1 MFNHTDGAMASQ
13 PNQALPHGCQLLNY
27 RIDKQISSGGFSL
40 VYLAHDENGLPV
52 AIKEYLP
59 SALVLRESGSLVQAS
74 SAENLNVFRY
84 GMKCFFEEGLALAR
98 ITHPNVVRVTNFFR
112 ANETVYLVMQYE
124 RGRTLQ
130 DYILYHKKEI
140 KENFIRRIF
149 AEMLGGLREV
159 HAHKILHLDIKPSNI
174 YIRLDGSP
182 LLLDFGAARQT
193 LTQEKSSLTPMYTPG
208 FAAPEQYGHDR
219 DALGPWTDIYG
230 VGASLFA
237 CLAGFAPQAANQRLE
252 QDKQESAK
260 KLWGGHHSEHFLELI
275 DWCLK
280 LDPLERPQSVFVVQ
294 KALLEKDPAPEV
306 QKKISLLQHIRN
318 KLGKTKT
325 GDR

>member
-1 MFNHTDGAMASQ
+1 MASQ
-13 PNQALPHGCQLLNY
+13 PNQALPHGYQLLNY

-40 VYLAHDENGLPV
+40 VYLAYDENELPV

-59 SALVLRESGSLVQAS
+59 CALVLRESGSLVQAS

-98 ITHPNVVRVTNFFR
+98 IAHPNVVRVTNFFR

-130 DYILYHKKEI
+130 DYILHRKKEI

-193 LTQEKSSLTPMYTPG
+193 LTQEKSSLNPMYTPG

-230 VGASLFA
+230 VGASMFA
-237 CLAGFAPQAANQRLE
+237 CLSGFAPQAANMRLE
-252 QDKQESAK
+252 QDKQESVK
-260 KLWGGHHSEHFLELI
+260 KLWSGHYSEHLLELI

-294 KALLEKDPAPEV
+294 KALLEKDKVPEV
-306 QKKISLLQHIRN
+306 VEKKRSLLHSIRS
-318 KLGKTKT
+318 KFSKTKT

>member
-1 MFNHTDGAMASQ
+1 MASQ
-13 PNQALPHGCQLLNY
+13 PNQALPHGCPLLNY

-59 SALVLRESGSLVQAS
+59 SALVLRESGSLVHAS

-98 ITHPNVVRVTNFFR
+98 IAHPNVVRVTNFFR

-130 DYILYHKKEI
+130 DYILHRKKEI
-140 KENFIRRIF
+140 GENFIRRIF
-149 AEMLGGLREV
+149 AELLGGLREV

-193 LTQEKSSLTPMYTPG
+193 LTQEKTSLNPMYTPG

-237 CLAGFAPQAANQRLE
+237 CLSGFAPQAANLRLE
-252 QDKQESAK
+252 EDKQESVK
-260 KLWGGHHSEHFLELI
+260 KLWSGQYSEHLLELI

-294 KALLEKDPAPEV
+294 KALLEKDRVPEV
-306 QKKISLLQHIRN
+306 VEKKRSLLHSIRS
-318 KLGKTKT
+318 KFSKTKA

>member
-1 MFNHTDGAMASQ
+1 MASQ
-13 PNQALPHGCQLLNY
+13 PNQALPHGYQLLNY

-59 SALVLRESGSLVQAS
+59 SALVLRESGALVQAS

-98 ITHPNVVRVTNFFR
+98 IAHPNVVRVTNFFR

-130 DYILYHKKEI
+130 DYILHRKKEI
-140 KENFIRRIF
+140 GENFIRRIF
-149 AEMLGGLREV
+149 AELLGGLREV

-193 LTQEKSSLTPMYTPG
+193 LTQEKSSLNPMYTPG

-230 VGASLFA
+230 IGASLFA
-237 CLAGFAPQAANQRLE
+237 CLSGFAPQAANLRLE
-252 QDKQESAK
+252 QDKQESVK
-260 KLWGGHHSEHFLELI
+260 KLWSGHHSEHLLELI

-294 KALLEKDPAPEV
+294 KALLEKDKVPAV
-306 QKKISLLQHIRN
+306 RKKTSLLHSIRN
-318 KLGKTKT
+318 KFGKTKA
-325 GDR
+325 GGR

>member
-1 MFNHTDGAMASQ
+1 MASQ
-13 PNQALPHGCQLLNY
+13 PNQALPHGYQLLNY

-40 VYLAHDENGLPV
+40 VYLAHDESGLPV

-59 SALVLRESGSLVQAS
+59 SALVLRASGALVQAS

-98 ITHPNVVRVTNFFR
+98 ISHPNVVRVTNFFR
-112 ANETVYLVMQYE
+112 ANETVYLVMHYE

-130 DYILYHKKEI
+130 DYILHRKKEI
-140 KENFIRRIF
+140 GENFIRRIF
-149 AEMLGGLREV
+149 AELLGGLREV

-174 YIRLDGSP
+174 YIRIDGSP

-230 VGASLFA
+230 VGASMFA
-237 CLAGFAPQAANQRLE
+237 CLSGFAPQAANMRLE
-252 QDKQESAK
+252 QDKQESTK
-260 KLWGGHHSEHFLELI
+260 KLWSGQYSEHLLELI

-294 KALLEKDPAPEV
+294 KALLEKDKVPEV
-306 QKKISLLQHIRN
+306 QKKISLLHSIRN
-318 KLGKTKT
+318 KFGKTKKA

>member
-1 MFNHTDGAMASQ
+1 MASQ
-13 PNQALPHGCQLLNY
+13 PNQALPHGYQLLNY

-40 VYLAHDENGLPV
+40 VYLAYDENELPV

-59 SALVLRESGSLVQAS
+59 SALVLRESGSLVQAT

-98 ITHPNVVRVTNFFR
+98 IAHPNVVRVTNFFR

-130 DYILYHKKEI
+130 EYILHRKKEI

-174 YIRLDGSP
+174 YIRVDGSP

-193 LTQEKSSLTPMYTPG
+193 LTQEKSSLNPMYTPG

-219 DALGPWTDIYG
+219 EALGPWTDIYG
-230 VGASLFA
+230 VGASMFA
-237 CLAGFAPQAANQRLE
+237 CLSGFAPQAANTRLE

-260 KLWGGHHSEHFLELI
+260 KLWGGHYSDHLLELI

-294 KALLEKDPAPEV
+294 KALLEKDKVPEV
-306 QKKISLLQHIRN
+306 IQKKPSLLHSIRN
-318 KLGKTKT
+318 KFGKTKT
-325 GDR
+325 GEQ

>member
-1 MFNHTDGAMASQ
+1 MASQ
-13 PNQALPHGCQLLNY
+13 PNQALPHGYQLLNY

-40 VYLAHDENGLPV
+40 VYLAYDENELPV

-59 SALVLRESGSLVQAS
+59 CALVLRESGSLVQAS

-98 ITHPNVVRVTNFFR
+98 IAHPNVVRVTNFFR

-130 DYILYHKKEI
+130 DYILHRKKEI

-193 LTQEKSSLTPMYTPG
+193 LTQEKSSLNPMYTPG

-230 VGASLFA
+230 VGASMFA
-237 CLAGFAPQAANQRLE
+237 CLSGFAPQAANMRLE

-260 KLWGGHHSEHFLELI
+260 KLWSGHFSEHLLELI

-280 LDPLERPQSVFVVQ
+280 LDPLERPQSVFVAQ
-294 KALLEKDPAPEV
+294 KALLEKDKVPVVVE
-306 QKKISLLQHIRN
+306 KKRSLLHSIRS
-318 KLGKTKT
+318 KFSKTKT

>member
-237 CLAGFAPQAANQRLE
+237 CLAGFAPQAANMRLE
-252 QDKQESAK
+252 QDKQESVK
-260 KLWGGHHSEHFLELI
+260 KLWSGHYSEHLLELI

-294 KALLEKDPAPEV
+294 KALLEKDKVPEA
-306 QKKISLLQHIRN
+306 QKKTSLLHSLRN
-318 KLGKTKT
+318 KFSKTKT

>member
-1 MFNHTDGAMASQ
+1 MASQ
-13 PNQALPHGCQLLNY
+13 PNQALPHGYQLLNY

-40 VYLAHDENGLPV
+40 VYLAYDENELPV

-59 SALVLRESGSLVQAS
+59 CALVLRESGALVQAS

-98 ITHPNVVRVTNFFR
+98 IAHPNVVRVTNFFR
-112 ANETVYLVMQYE
+112 ANDTVYLVMQYE

-130 DYILYHKKEI
+130 DYILHRKKEI

-193 LTQEKSSLTPMYTPG
+193 LTQEKSSLNPMYTPG

-230 VGASLFA
+230 VGASMFA
-237 CLAGFAPQAANQRLE
+237 CLSGFAPQAANMRLE
-252 QDKQESAK
+252 QDKQESVK
-260 KLWGGHHSEHFLELI
+260 KLWSGHYSEHLLELI

-294 KALLEKDPAPEV
+294 KALLEKDKVPEV
-306 QKKISLLQHIRN
+306 IEKKRSLLHSIRS
-318 KLGKTKT
+318 KFSKPKT
-325 GDR
+325 GDDR

>member
-1 MFNHTDGAMASQ
+1 MASQ
-13 PNQALPHGCQLLNY
+13 PNQALPHGYQLLNY
-27 RIDKQISSGGFSL
+27 RIGKQISSGGFSL
-40 VYLAHDENGLPV
+40 VYLAHDENELPV

-59 SALVLRESGSLVQAS
+59 SALVLRESGALVQAS

-98 ITHPNVVRVTNFFR
+98 IAHPNVVRVTNFFR

-130 DYILYHKKEI
+130 DYILHRKKEI
-140 KENFIRRIF
+140 GENFIRRIF

-193 LTQEKSSLTPMYTPG
+193 LTQEKSSLNPMYTPG

-237 CLAGFAPQAANQRLE
+237 CLSGFAPQAANMRLE
-252 QDKQESAK
+252 QDRQESVK
-260 KLWGGHHSEHFLELI
+260 KLWSGHYSEHFLELI

-294 KALLEKDPAPEV
+294 KALLEKDKVPEM
-306 QKKISLLQHIRN
+306 QKNLSLLHSLRN
-318 KLGKTKT
+318 KFSKTKT